1 MKKLEIIRRISLAFN
16 MSPYVSI
23 AALALP
29 HKKAHPTLTLA
40 RQRRIRRCAR
50 DLGGY
55 CVKDWQRFFKAT
67 RFKRLDL
74 VHKYLG

>member
-1 MKKLEIIRRISLAFN
+1 MNKLEIIRRISLAFN
-16 MSPYVSI
+16 MSASTAI

-29 HKKAHPTLTLA
+29 RKEAHPSLTLE

-55 CVKDWQRFFKAT
+55 STKEWKRFFDKV
-67 RFKRLDL
+67 RFRGIDL
-74 VHKYLG
+74 VHKYLA